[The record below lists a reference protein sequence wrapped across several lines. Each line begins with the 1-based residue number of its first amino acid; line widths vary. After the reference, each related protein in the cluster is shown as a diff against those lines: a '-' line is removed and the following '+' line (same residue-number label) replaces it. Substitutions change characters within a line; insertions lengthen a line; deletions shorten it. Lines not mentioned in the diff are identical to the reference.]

1 MRGVVRLSDSTSALS
16 HGRLDVQRIY
26 AICAR
31 IDMKKRN
38 DEWYIAT
45 YVAVRGVQRSTLEPP
60 AERRTSWKLEDS
72 FASLRWT
79 KDRRICGTG
88 FGTRRLLLRTGTKY
102 RVNLYGVDVPYT
114 TTATYK

>member
-1 MRGVVRLSDSTSALS
+1 MVHCDLRRGSR
-16 HGRLDVQRIY
+16 
-26 AICAR
+26 CA
-31 IDMKKRN
+31 KK
-38 DEWYIAT
+38 
-45 YVAVRGVQRSTLEPP
+45 YVGAASGKANE
-60 AERRTSWKLEDS
+60 LEDS